1 MRAVVSSKFTSA
13 APTLLRVVLPQSESF
28 SALRANR
35 ATPRAVVR
43 PLSESMFTLA
53 NLWYTKHVV
62 SRLIA
67 RAK

>member
-53 NLWYTKHVV
+53 NL
-62 SRLIA
+62 S
-67 RAK
+67 